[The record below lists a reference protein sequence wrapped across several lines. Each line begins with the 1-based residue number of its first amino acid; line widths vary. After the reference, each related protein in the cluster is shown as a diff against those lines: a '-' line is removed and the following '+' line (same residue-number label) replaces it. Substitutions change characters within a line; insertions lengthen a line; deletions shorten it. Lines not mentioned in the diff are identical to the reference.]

1 MLSIRSLFKRKNNS
15 GNNFRITRLE
25 ETDSTNAYIHRMLT
39 DPQQSESTPVADQ
52 ARYSVVTTEF
62 QSSGRGQ
69 GTNTWESERGKNLL
83 FSILCHPVWVPVTGQ
98 FILSEA
104 IALAIRDA
112 LAAYDEHFTIKW
124 PNDIYWQDKKISGT
138 LIECDLKGK
147 SVQNCIVGTGLNV
160 NQDCFLSDAPNPVS
174 LKMITGKEHD
184 LGVLLHEVARHF
196 ISYVR
201 LAESGDAETIR
212 QRYKQRLYRR
222 DGFHAYEDE
231 NGRFSASFLDV
242 EPSGR
247 LLLTDTENKVRRYEF
262 KELRFII

>member
-1 MLSIRSLFKRKNNS
+1 MTSLSYMVMDQGVDGVHSFIHLDAV
-15 GNNFRITRLE
+15 
-25 ETDSTNAYIHRMLT
+25 DSTNSYLRRLLDQGEHLDGLT
-39 DPQQSESTPVADQ
+39 LVVADRQ
-52 ARYSVVTTEF
+52 RA
-62 QSSGRGQ
+62 GRGQ
-69 GTNTWESERGKNLL
+69 KGNSWESEDGKNLTFSFLLHPL
-83 FSILCHPVWVPVTGQ
+83 FLKA
-98 FILSEA
+98 SEQYLMSRM
-104 IALAIRDA
+104 IALSVEET
-112 LAAYDEHFTIKW
+112 LSAYTEGVTIKW

-174 LKMITGKEHD
+174 LKMITGQEHD

-212 QRYKQRLYRR
+212 QRYKQHLYRR